1 MSEELFAKRMNAL
14 KKQYEGS
21 SNDEFIRGVYMDA
34 YKLGKEAGFNAG
46 YNKAVNDANS
56 FEFNDD
62 CDLSTEILPDVDVEK
77 FDAVDEM
84 LNG

>member
-21 SNDEFIRGVYMDA
+21 SNEDFIRGVYMDA
-34 YKLGKEAGFNAG
+34 YKLGKEAGFDAG

-56 FEFNDD
+56 FEFSDD
-62 CDLSTEILPDVDVEK
+62 YDLSTETLPDVDFET
-77 FDAVDEM
+77 FDVVDEL